1 MAGVVRS
8 PQEAPTPNGWPAAAV
23 VHEHQEALWRYLRV
37 LGADDELAADLAQEA
52 FLTLLRAPFEDRGH
66 AALRTWL
73 RATAKNLFLTHCRR
87 TKRVTIALDPDAVD
101 RAIARFERDDDGA
114 EYRLALERCLES
126 LPARQRQAVEEN
138 ARGIAL
144 ATLAQRHDLGVEA
157 IRSVLRRCKE
167 TLRDCIHRR
176 LRDERA

>member
-1 MAGVVRS
+1 VTGVVRS

-167 TLRDCIHRR
+167 TLRDRIHRR